1 MKQLDGTGMKRLH
14 RETRRKTTARLAMM
28 VEGVQ
33 GPFSLGA
40 IIRTAA
46 AYRVEHL
53 WIAATETTPDN
64 TKVGKTA
71 LGTDRY
77 VEWTACETSAEA
89 MRLAR
94 AAGFRLV
101 AIELA
106 DGAVPLDRLDLNP
119 PTCLVVGHEDR
130 GVTAATLAAVD
141 HVAYLPQLGKVGSLN
156 VATAASIAMYEA
168 RRQHLAESDDVRE
181 VTS

>member
-14 RETRRKTTARLAMM
+14 RETRRKTDARLAMM

-33 GPFSLGA
+33 GPFSLGS

-53 WIAATETTPDN
+53 WIANTETTPAN
-64 TKVGKTA
+64 SKVGKTA

-77 VEWTACETSAEA
+77 VEWTACETTAEA
-89 MRLAR
+89 IGLAR
-94 AAGFRLV
+94 AAGFQLV

-106 DGAVPLDRLDLNP
+106 DQAKPIDHIDMTP

-130 GVTAATLAAVD
+130 GVVPTTLSAVD
-141 HVAYLPQLGKVGSLN
+141 HVAYLPQLGKIGSLN

-168 RRQHLAESDDVRE
+168 RRQHLSSGDSQQEQ
-181 VTS
+181 